1 MGTQTRVDPYNLK
14 YFPNY
19 TVKNKNKT
27 KTTATQHLWVFN
39 CHFEKAWGYNRGKYN
54 QTQVAGETR

>member
-1 MGTQTRVDPYNLK
+1 VDPYNSK

-27 KTTATQHLWVFN
+27 NTTATQHFWVFN